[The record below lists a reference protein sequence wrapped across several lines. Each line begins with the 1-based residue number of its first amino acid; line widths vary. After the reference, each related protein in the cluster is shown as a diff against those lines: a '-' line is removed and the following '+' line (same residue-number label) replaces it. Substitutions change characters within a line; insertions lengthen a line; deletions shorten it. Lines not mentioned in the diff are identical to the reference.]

1 MGVHHLSLAASMT
14 LFTVHHFDAR
24 WGSRNIMTQMQNE
37 SLVSILS
44 WPIRSATSVLK
55 DVFSQVE
62 MHYK

>member
-1 MGVHHLSLAASMT
+1 MT